1 MILPTQSLKSTV
13 LGYCILLT
21 ASASLALAGPGF
33 GQSTNPATPGPTQK
47 TFIDYFQPTPITS
60 SLSATSGGPLLFA
73 RATRRT
79 ASKTTP

>member
-1 MILPTQSLKSTV
+1 MILPTQWRKSTV
-13 LGYCILLT
+13 LGYRILLT

-60 SLSATSGGPLLFA
+60 RCRRPSGAPPPSA
-73 RATRRT
+73 RAIRKT